1 MRRKVIS
8 LVSVVAIVATAAYAA
23 GAASRG
29 GARAGTD
36 TALPGFSQ
44 AVFLSHV
51 NDPDVIPGFPGDPT
65 FSMKTSFTVANDGFY
80 LQYVKEGEHTGTHF
94 SSPCHF
100 HADELCA
107 DQMDPGDFILPAV
120 VVDIRAQTAADVD
133 YRATVADLEAWV
145 ADHGPMPHDA
155 AVLLWTGCDEFWG
168 PDRGPGTVSYYSC
181 GSGKGGFHQPGF
193 SLASVRWLIDQG
205 VLGDPRP
212 PRHGHVRSRPRQRLQ
227 VPRDVAD
234 AARASVHAR
243 EPDEPR
249 GVAGHR
255 RVDHVGRPEE
265 RRGIGRSIDRVRPD
279 PVGLSCPVFRPDV
292 AYGHASREGE
302 IHGRRSTDHQA

>member
-1 MRRKVIS
+1 
-8 LVSVVAIVATAAYAA
+8 VAIVATAAYAA

-51 NDPDVIPGFPGDPT
+51 NDPDVIPGFPGDPK
-65 FSMKTSFTVANDGFY
+65 FSLKTSFTVANDGFY
-80 LQYVKEGEHTGTHF
+80 LQYVKEGEHTGTHY
-94 SSPCHF
+94 SAPCHF

-120 VVDIRAQTAADVD
+120 VVDIREQTAADVD

-145 ADHGPMPHDA
+145 ADHGSMPQDA
-155 AVLLWTGCDEFWG
+155 AVLLWTGCDAFWG

-205 VLGDPRP
+205 VLGT
-212 PRHGHVRSRPRQRLQ
+212 
-227 VPRDVAD
+227 
-234 AARASVHAR
+234 
-243 EPDEPR
+243 R
-249 GVAGHR
+249 GLLGT
-255 RVDHVGRPEE
+255 DTFG
-265 RRGIGRSIDRVRPD
+265 PD
-279 PVGLSCPVFRPDV
+279 PGNDFKYRETSLTLHEHRFTLENLTNLGALPATGAWITWGGPRNAEGSGAPSTVFGLIP
-292 AYGHASREGE
+292 
-302 IHGRRSTDHQA
+302 